1 MPEAAKVTRIRAGVK
16 PDPYNPQATAADWE
30 HPNTIELVGFI
41 ASSSSVQTAD
51 RLDTTV
57 ESSATLTCPDPE
69 ADIRVGDIVHP
80 SDDPSRRWRVVGIP
94 SNDRNPFTGWR
105 PTLEAQ
111 LREVQG

>member
-1 MPEAAKVTRIRAGVK
+1 MPEAVKVTRIRAGVK
-16 PDPYNPQATAADWE
+16 PDPYNPQATGVDWE
-30 HPNTIELVGFI
+30 HPDTIILDGFI
-41 ASSSSVQTAD
+41 ASSSSMQTAD
-51 RLDTTV
+51 RLDMTV

-69 ADIRVGDIVHP
+69 ADIKVGDIVHP
-80 SDDPSRRWRVVGIP
+80 FDDPSRRWRVIGIP